1 MFLKRSLDVPNIAT
15 LREHSANI
23 PGILRAG
30 WAENVTRNLLNSSF
44 LNSKFYIKSF
54 SGAKTRDTKPYT
66 IPCSTEQ
73 TPNITVIHIGTNDI
87 NYKNL

>member
-66 IPCSTEQ
+66 ISCSTEQ

>member
-30 WAENVTRNLLNSSF
+30 WAENVTRNLLNSS
-44 LNSKFYIKSF
+44 LNSSFKFQILHQIIQWRQDKRY
-54 SGAKTRDTKPYT
+54 
-66 IPCSTEQ
+66 
-73 TPNITVIHIGTNDI
+73 
-87 NYKNL
+87 